1 VSETLVKAPHLITV
15 TGKDVPGITSQ
26 LMKLLDTHQSE
37 LLDIGQ
43 SIIPPVLS
51 LTLLAQIPGG
61 RLGLFE
67 TDLGETCRN
76 LGLEFEFRPMTEE
89 ERLTHPRFSPRPFC
103 YVVTLIAYPITA
115 NALHQVSNLLAG
127 AGVNI
132 EEIQRLSEGE
142 PLTCVEM
149 KVSSPLRLERTRLKS
164 DLLCLS
170 AFLKIDIALQLDTLH
185 RRAKRLVVFD
195 LDSTLIQSEGIDE
208 LARERGCFQEVAEIT
223 HQAMAGKFDYDESLR
238 QRVKKLKGLTEAQ
251 VQAVASRLELTPG
264 ADELVRSLKG
274 LGYQTAVISGGFTCI
289 AERIRTQLGIDYAFA
304 NELEIRNGA
313 VTGKVL
319 PPIVNGHRKAE
330 LLDQLAT
337 RLGIP
342 LSQVIAVGD
351 GANDQEMLDRAG
363 LGVAFR
369 AKPVLRKSADFAL
382 DRGGLSSILYLLG
395 LSAQDRRTLLEPET
409 RI

>member
-1 VSETLVKAPHLITV
+1 
-15 TGKDVPGITSQ
+15 
-26 LMKLLDTHQSE
+26 
-37 LLDIGQ
+37 
-43 SIIPPVLS
+43 
-51 LTLLAQIPGG
+51 
-61 RLGLFE
+61 
-67 TDLGETCRN
+67 
-76 LGLEFEFRPMTEE
+76 
-89 ERLTHPRFSPRPFC
+89 
-103 YVVTLIAYPITA
+103 
-115 NALHQVSNLLAG
+115 
-127 AGVNI
+127 
-132 EEIQRLSEGE
+132 
-142 PLTCVEM
+142 
-149 KVSSPLRLERTRLKS
+149 
-164 DLLCLS
+164 
-170 AFLKIDIALQLDTLH
+170 LKIDIALQLDTLH

-264 ADELVRSLKG
+264 VDELVRSLKG

-304 NELEIRNGA
+304 NELEIRNGE
-313 VTGKVL
+313 VTGEVL

>member
-1 VSETLVKAPHLITV
+1 MAKTPHLITV

-51 LTLLAQIPGG
+51 LTLLASVPDDRLAALKTALGDTSLK
-61 RLGLFE
+61 LGL
-67 TDLGETCRN
+67 DL
-76 LGLEFEFRPMTEE
+76 EFRPMTDE
-89 ERLTHPRFSPRPFC
+89 ERLTHPRFSPRPFR
-103 YVVTLIAYPITA
+103 YVVTLIASPITA
-115 NALHQVSNLLAG
+115 NALHQVSHLLAE
-127 AGVNI
+127 ASVNI
-132 EEIQRLSEGE
+132 DEIQRLSEGE
-142 PLTCVEM
+142 PLTCVEL

-208 LARERGCFQEVAEIT
+208 LARERGCFEEVAAIT
-223 HQAMAGKFDYDESLR
+223 HQAMAGKFNYDESLR

-264 ADELVRSLKG
+264 AEELVRSLKG

-289 AERIRTQLGIDYAFA
+289 AERIRSQLGIDYAFA
-304 NELEIRNGA
+304 NELEIQNGE
-313 VTGKVL
+313 VTGEVI

-369 AKPVLRKSADFAL
+369 AKPVLRKAADFAL
-382 DRGGLSSILYLLG
+382 DQGGLSSILYLLG

-409 RI
+409 RV

>member
-1 VSETLVKAPHLITV
+1 MELQGSTPYLITV
-15 TGKDVPGITSQ
+15 TGKDVPGITSE
-26 LMKLLDTHQSE
+26 LMKLLDSQAAE

-43 SIIPPVLS
+43 SIIPPILS
-51 LTLLAQIPGG
+51 LTLLAQIPGT
-61 RLGLFE
+61 RVALFEKALEKTSHALGL
-67 TDLGETCRN
+67 N
-76 LGLEFEFRPMTEE
+76 FEFRPMSDE
-89 ERLTHPRFSPRPFC
+89 ERNTHPRFSPRPFR
-103 YVVTLIAYPITA
+103 YVVTLIASPITA
-115 NALHQVSNLLAG
+115 SALHQVSNLLAG

-132 EEIQRLSEGE
+132 DEIQRLSEGE
-142 PLTCVEM
+142 PLTCIEL
-149 KVSSPLRLERTRLKS
+149 KVSSPEKLERTRLKS

-208 LARERGCFQEVAEIT
+208 LARERGCFDEVSKIT

-238 QRVKKLKGLTEAQ
+238 LRVAQLKGLSEAQ
-251 VQAVASRLELTPG
+251 VNAVASRLELTPG
-264 ADELVRSLKG
+264 AQDLVRSLKG
-274 LGYQTAVISGGFTCI
+274 LGYQTAVISGGFSCI
-289 AERIRTQLGIDYAFA
+289 AEKIRAQLGIDFAFA
-304 NELEIRNGA
+304 NELEIQQGE
-313 VTGKVL
+313 VTGRVV

-330 LLDQLAT
+330 LLEQLAK
-337 RLGIP
+337 RLEIP

-369 AKPVLRKSADFAL
+369 AKPVLRKAADFAL

-395 LSAQDRRTLLEPET
+395 LSAQDKRILLEPET
-409 RI
+409 QA